1 MNGSHAKNGKHG
13 LGQIRPRAEKRQG
26 EETLYL
32 DQEAFCSPRDAP
44 NVLAKWPGLRDQ
56 RLGSNTY
63 TGILTWGY
71 TVGRTGRGGHSGVLA
86 WSLPSCPKPAT
97 LTQGFFFLVGFVSL
111 NFHFLQCQTLQKI
124 HASPKAGL

>member
-1 MNGSHAKNGKHG
+1 MVAMSRMVTMVF
-13 LGQIRPRAEKRQG
+13 LDREKEVG

-44 NVLAKWPGLRDQ
+44 NVLVKWPGLRDQ

-71 TVGRTGRGGHSGVLA
+71 TGGKDRQGWAL
-86 WSLPSCPKPAT
+86 WSPGMEPPLLPQACYSSSRV
-97 LTQGFFFLVGFVSL
+97 FLVGFVSL

-124 HASPKAGL
+124 QASPKAGL